1 MKTKS
6 KKKMD
11 LDNRANQLNPNNEKY
26 YKSRGYEKMKPK
38 KKIFLPKG
46 TFRGDYFKVLNL
58 SSYRLNK
65 SFHFRFKISQD
76 SLGSYHHHQW
86 QSHR

>member
-6 KKKMD
+6 KKQMA

-38 KKIFLPKG
+38 KKVNLPEG
-46 TFRGDYFKVLNL
+46 TFRGDYYKVLNL
-58 SSYRLNK
+58 SSNRLN
-65 SFHFRFKISQD
+65 
-76 SLGSYHHHQW
+76 
-86 QSHR
+86 